1 MAHRWIL
8 HPIALTFSLVV
19 LFIGIVLILFY
30 FPFISQGSENRS
42 ESPHSPQ
49 AVEEYQK
56 RRRNCTTRGV
66 EGYAKRSSRI
76 CRFPAS
82 SDHDAFGE
90 GFRYSVLNGT
100 VSFPVSS
107 MNEKGD
113 AISQVTGD
121 RDLFDAGS
129 FIEDVWNALDVPAD
143 YRLSLSQCDW
153 KLYCQD
159 DGSILLAA
167 NSSTSNCSYIVEQLL

>member
-1 MAHRWIL
+1 MAYRWIL

-56 RRRNCTTRGV
+56 EWNINIASCQEV
-66 EGYAKRSSRI
+66 Y
-76 CRFPAS
+76 FAS

-90 GFRYSVLNGT
+90 GFRYSVLNGI

-121 RDLFDAGS
+121 RALFDAGS